1 MTSSPR
7 KGVAPYIRLDSGGE
21 AYLEGQRCG
30 DCGATH
36 VGARLACSA
45 CASRTALRPV
55 RLAREGRLN
64 AYAIVHRS
72 FPGVLTPFISA
83 VVDLEGG
90 GCLKGNLKG
99 VAANPES
106 ITLGMPVQVAFE
118 NLDTADGAYVAYAFR
133 PTDNL

>member
-7 KGVAPYIRLDSGGE
+7 KGVTPFIRLDADGQ

-72 FPGVLTPFISA
+72 FPGVTTPFISA

-90 GCLKGNLKG
+90 GCLKGTLKG
-99 VAANPES
+99 LAPDPEV
-106 ITLGMPVQVAFE
+106 ILLGMPVQVVFE
-118 NLDTADGAYVAYAFR
+118 DLDAADGAYVAYGFH
-133 PTDNL
+133 PSL